1 MTWESVLTRLNAFSL
16 LPASHPHG
24 SNISTKS
31 SGTLTAAQRNALTRT
46 IPQYLALHE
55 IAENYESGDVSLH
68 DLLERTER
76 YYDLVKLPEIN
87 NCFSHQSD
95 FVSSV
100 LPELLCVLLRRVVS
114 ELPVNRGLIVTAQK
128 DIAIECNFDVAAG
141 GRIIVK
147 RKRMD
152 VAILSPGTLSFRDEN
167 IDFGV
172 PAFCAEVKT
181 NIDKNMLSGIESS
194 VETLKQTF
202 PRAKY
207 YAIGEYSDFEIES
220 QNYASTGIDEILI
233 ARQQKRS
240 VVRRSP
246 ELRNRLSEE
255 LLESFLQEVREHL
268 EATTQPHTD
277 LASRL
282 PSGRLI

>member
-1 MTWESVLTRLNAFSL
+1 MTMESLFARLNALGL
-16 LPASHPHG
+16 LPADNPHG
-24 SNISTKS
+24 SNLSTKA
-31 SGTLTAAQRNALTRT
+31 SGRLTTAQRNALARA
-46 IPQYLALHE
+46 IPQYLALYE
-55 IAENYESGDVSLH
+55 TAEGYESGNASLH
-68 DLLERTER
+68 DLLVSTEL

-87 NCFSHQSD
+87 CFSHQSD
-95 FVSSV
+95 FISSV
-100 LPELLCVLLRRVVS
+100 LPELLCILLRRIVS
-114 ELPVNRGLIVTAQK
+114 ALPEDRGLIVTAQK
-128 DIAIECNFDVAAG
+128 DIAIECNFDIAAG
-141 GRIIVK
+141 GRIVVK

-152 VAILSPGTLSFRDEN
+152 VAILAPGTLSFRDVN
-167 IDFGV
+167 IDFWI
-172 PAFCAEVKT
+172 PALCAEVKT

-233 ARQQKRS
+233 VRHQKRS

-246 ELRNRLSEE
+246 ELRNRLSEG

-268 EATTQPHTD
+268 ETTTQPHTN

>member
-1 MTWESVLTRLNAFSL
+1 MTWESLLTRLNALGL
-16 LPASHPHG
+16 LPAGNPHG
-24 SNISTKS
+24 SNLSTKT
-31 SGTLTAAQRNALTRT
+31 SGRLTAAQRNALTRA

-55 IAENYESGDVSLH
+55 AAEDYESGNASLH
-68 DLLERTER
+68 DLLVRTER

-87 NCFSHQSD
+87 CFSHQSD
-95 FVSSV
+95 FISSV
-100 LPELLCVLLRRVVS
+100 LPELLCILLRRVVS
-114 ELPVNRGLIVTAQK
+114 ELPEDRGLIVTAQK
-128 DIAIECNFDVAAG
+128 DIAIECNFDIADG

-152 VAILSPGTLSFRDEN
+152 VAILSPGTLSFRDDN

-172 PAFCAEVKT
+172 PALCAEVKT

-233 ARQQKRS
+233 VRHQKRS

-268 EATTQPHTD
+268 EATTQPHTN